1 MNSKTTIIRNASQL
15 AGAAE
20 TRLACDGCRY
30 TRMEFIEW
38 YGDTGEQKWSD
49 TAPDCVSNSD
59 ASQLAAGRTD
69 AVAELENT
77 VVSQPA
83 QTPDATSSSPW
94 LTASWTKLHFLKL
107 SSTNR
112 DASASDTAPDCVSN
126 TDASQLAAG
135 RTDAVAEP
143 ENTVVS
149 QLTLGTTNRDAP
161 QLLAGSADAPAV
173 SACLMPEHVIAIQQQ
188 EAARGP
194 PRSLHRLARAA
205 LKAINNMPN
214 RAPVDLDPCFPWKQ
228 YVAAHR
234 QSDAIIGPGI
244 THALAVFFT
253 GTNDSNRGGAPR
265 LDFCFYRTDGT
276 FCRVHPGTRPK
287 EDANLIFENY
297 Q

>member
-1 MNSKTTIIRNASQL
+1 
-15 AGAAE
+15 
-20 TRLACDGCRY
+20 
-30 TRMEFIEW
+30 MEFIEW

-49 TAPDCVSNSD
+49 TAPDCVSNS
-59 ASQLAAGRTD
+59 
-69 AVAELENT
+69 
-77 VVSQPA
+77 
-83 QTPDATSSSPW
+83 
-94 LTASWTKLHFLKL
+94 
-107 SSTNR
+107 
-112 DASASDTAPDCVSN
+112 
-126 TDASQLAAG
+126 DASQLAAG

-161 QLLAGSADAPAV
+161 QLLAGSADAARV
-173 SACLMPEHVIAIQQQ
+173 TARLTTERLIAIQQE

-194 PRSLHRLARAA
+194 PRSLHRLARDA
-205 LKAINNMPN
+205 LKAINNMPT

-287 EDANLIFENY
+287 EDADLIFENY